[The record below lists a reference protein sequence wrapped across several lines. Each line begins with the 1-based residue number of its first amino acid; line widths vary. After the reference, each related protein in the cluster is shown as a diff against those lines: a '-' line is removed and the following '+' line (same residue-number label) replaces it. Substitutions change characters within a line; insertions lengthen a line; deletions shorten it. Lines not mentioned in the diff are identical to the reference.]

1 MFGLPIND
9 EAFKISTTVRIKEI
23 EVPIK
28 EIQKKSK
35 AAATLKKSRL
45 VIVCNFAYKVML
57 PVFILS
63 FIL

>member
-1 MFGLPIND
+1 MLGLRIND

-35 AAATLKKSRL
+35 AAATLEKSRL

>member
-9 EAFKISTTVRIKEI
+9 EAFKISTTARIKEI
-23 EVPIK
+23 EVQIK
-28 EIQKKSK
+28 EIQKKCK
-35 AAATLKKSRL
+35 AAATLEKSRL
-45 VIVCNFAYKVML
+45 VIVCNFVNLVML